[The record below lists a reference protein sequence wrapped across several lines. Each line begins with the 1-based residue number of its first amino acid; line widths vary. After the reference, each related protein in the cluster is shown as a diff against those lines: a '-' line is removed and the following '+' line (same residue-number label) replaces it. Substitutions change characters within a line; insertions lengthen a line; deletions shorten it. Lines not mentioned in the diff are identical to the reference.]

1 MESFNANRSCS
12 FCNTVI
18 NDDRSICD
26 ECMIT
31 YNIKTSDPHNDGCA
45 ATRSQTKN
53 ISFFNITQFF
63 SRLDP

>member
-31 YNIKTSDPHNDGCA
+31 YNIKTSDPHNDGCGCN
-45 ATRSQTKN
+45 T
-53 ISFFNITQFF
+53 
-63 SRLDP
+63 